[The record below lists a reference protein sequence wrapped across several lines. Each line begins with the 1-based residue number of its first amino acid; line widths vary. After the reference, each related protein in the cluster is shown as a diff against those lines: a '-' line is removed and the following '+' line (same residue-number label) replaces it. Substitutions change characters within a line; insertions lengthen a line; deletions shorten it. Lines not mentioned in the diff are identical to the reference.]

1 MIVNI
6 AEATIRN
13 RIAAYCFVALILIGG
28 VLAYQKLGR
37 LEDPEF
43 TIKEALITTMYPGAT
58 AKEVEEE
65 VTDKLEIAIQQLPQL
80 KHVKSISKANV
91 SIITAEIEDKYDKY
105 SLPQVWDEL
114 RRKVNDVQSQLPPG
128 AGPSIVNDDYGDV
141 YGILLAITGND
152 FSYRDLYDY
161 ADLIRKDLLLVPDVS
176 KVNLWG
182 VQQEEIHVELSF
194 AKLSQIK
201 LSPATIYSS
210 LKKYNL
216 VSPSGSLRLGNDF
229 INIRATGKIDD
240 LATIGDL
247 YIQGGLSGEYVR
259 LKDIANIRHTYQNPP
274 TALARFNDDK
284 AVIVGVS
291 PKAGGNV
298 IELGYNIKDRLKELQ
313 LQLPLGVNI
322 NVITF
327 QPDGVE
333 KSIGDFVINLYES
346 IIICIITLYVAMGL
360 SSSLLIG
367 ASLLFTILGTF
378 IGMDILDINLERISL
393 GALIIALG
401 MLVDN
406 AIVINEGMLI
416 NIQKG
421 MNRLEAATIVVKQ
434 CMWPLLG
441 ATIIAILAFASIGLS
456 QDKTGEYTRS
466 LFQVIMISLFL
477 SWVVAITLTPLFCYD
492 FIKEPKDDVK
502 QEAYSSA
509 IFQFYKKILLFCLR
523 FRLFFISTIAGLFAL
538 ALVGFTYLEQSFFP
552 LSTTPQFLVH
562 LWLPEGTDIGRTSDE
577 LMKIEK
583 MLREQPHVKSTATYV
598 GSGLPRF
605 VLTYSPEKSYSSY
618 GIILVNVDDYSAIDT
633 LMKTTSK
640 FANKTFVDA
649 IVKPKKFIL
658 GPSTENPIEIRFSG
672 TDPTTLREIS
682 DSAKVI
688 LRNERQ
694 LYAIQDDWRERVKV
708 IQPVLLESQTREV
721 GITKRDVDTAMQ
733 SFYKGDLIDYYR
745 DQDKLIPILAI
756 APPNENIDITD
767 INNIQIW
774 SPVANEYIPF
784 TQISNGTETTWEDA
798 VIQRRDRQPTITTQ
812 ADLLEGNISEAF
824 TQIKPEIEAMKL
836 PAGYKM
842 EFGGE
847 FEKSSDAQKALFK
860 NIPITIVMMIVILLL
875 LFNNIRQTLIIILTV
890 PLSIIGVTVG
900 LLVTGESFGFMALL
914 GFLSLS
920 GMLIKNAIVLID
932 QINIDINQGKQPF
945 DAIIDSSLSRMRPI
959 ILAALT
965 TILSMLPLL
974 QDVFFA
980 AMAVTIMAGL
990 AFATVLTLLFV
1001 PVLYS
1006 VFFKINK

>member
-1 MIVNI
+1 MNI
-6 AEATIRN
+6 AEWTIRN
-13 RIAAYCFVALILIGG
+13 RIAVYCIVVLILIGG
-28 VLAYQKLGR
+28 VLAYQQLGR

-65 VTDKLEIAIQQLPQL
+65 VTDKIEIAIQQLPQL

-91 SIITAEIEDKYDKY
+91 SIITAEIEDKYDKHT
-105 SLPQVWDEL
+105 LPQVWDEL

-141 YGILLAITGND
+141 YGILLAVTGND
-152 FSYRDLYDY
+152 FSYRELYDY
-161 ADLIRKDLLLVPDVS
+161 ADTMRKELLLVPDVS

-182 VQQEEIHVELSF
+182 VQQEEIHIELSY
-194 AKLSQIK
+194 AKLAQIK
-201 LSPATIYSS
+201 LSPTTIYNS

-216 VSPSGSLRLGNDF
+216 VSPSGELRLGDDY

-240 LATIGDL
+240 IDTIGDL
-247 YIQGGLSGEYVR
+247 YVQGGISGEYVR
-259 LKDIANIRHTYQNPP
+259 LKDIATIKHAYQTPS
-274 TALARFNDDK
+274 TTMAWFNDEK
-284 AVIVGVS
+284 AIIIGIS

-298 IELGYNIKDRLKELQ
+298 IQLGHNIKSKLKELE
-313 LQLPLGVNI
+313 LQLPLGVHI
-322 NVITF
+322 NTISF

-346 IIICIITLYVAMGL
+346 IVICVITLLIAMGF
-360 SSSLLIG
+360 SSSMLIG

-378 IGMDILDINLERISL
+378 IGMDLMHVNLERISL

-416 NIQKG
+416 RIQQG
-421 MNRLEAATIVVKQ
+421 MDRLQAANLVVKQ
-434 CMWPLLG
+434 SMWPLLG

-477 SWVVAITLTPLFCYD
+477 SWIVAITLTPLFCYD
-492 FIKEPKDDVK
+492 FIKKPSSKVA
-502 QEAYSSA
+502 QEAYSGP
-509 IFQFYKKILLFCLR
+509 IFQFYKRILLSCLR
-523 FRLFFISTIAGLFAL
+523 FRVIFISSILGIFVI
-538 ALVGFTYLEQSFFP
+538 ALVGFTHLEQSFFP

-562 LWLPEGTDIGRTSDE
+562 LWLPEGTDIRRTNDE
-577 LMKIEK
+577 LKKITK
-583 MLREQPHVKSTATYV
+583 MLQDQPHVKSTATYV

-605 VLTYSPEKSYSSY
+605 VLTYTPEKNYSSY
-618 GIILVNVDDYSAIDT
+618 GIILVNVDDYRAIDE
-633 LMKTTSK
+633 LIKKTND
-640 FANKTFVDA
+640 FANNTFVDA
-649 IVKPKKFIL
+649 IVKSKKFIL
-658 GPSTENPIEIRFSG
+658 GPSTENPIETRFSG
-672 TDPTTLREIS
+672 ADANTLREIS
-682 DSAKVI
+682 ENAKQI
-688 LRNERQ
+688 YRTSSQ

-708 IQPVLLESQTREV
+708 IQPTLLESQTREV
-721 GITKRDVDTAMQ
+721 GITKKDVDSAMQ
-733 SFYKGDLIDYYR
+733 AFFKGDLIDYYR
-745 DQDKLIPILAI
+745 DKEKLIPILAI
-756 APPNENIDITD
+756 APPNENGDITD

-774 SPVANEYIPF
+774 SPVANQYIPF
-784 TQISNGTETTWEDA
+784 TQIANGTKTVWEDA
-798 VIQRRDRQPTITTQ
+798 VIQRRDRLPTITTQ
-812 ADLLEGNISEAF
+812 ADVLQGNVSEAF
-824 TQIKPEIEAMKL
+824 KDIKPQIETMTI

-847 FEKSSDAQKALFK
+847 HEKSSDAQKALFK
-860 NIPITIVMMIVILLL
+860 NIPITIVMMVVILLL

-890 PLSIIGVTVG
+890 PLAIIGVTIG

-932 QINIDINQGKQPF
+932 QINLDINQGKSPF
-945 DAIIDSSLSRMRPI
+945 DAIVDSSLSRMRPI

-1001 PVLYS
+1001 PVLYA
-1006 VFFKINK
+1006 VFFKISK